1 MIDEE
6 NIQAIIR
13 FSMALEG
20 MIGEI
25 IKPVR
30 EDYGSDVADSVLIN
44 VATTMVA
51 QVMTSTPAEV
61 RGLVAKAIEDEIV
74 AKITEFKKVEKA
86 SEAAHAVIDR
96 AKAGH
101 MTCYPDKPTKH

>member
-1 MIDEE
+1 VENEE
-6 NIQAIIR
+6 KMAAIIR

-25 IKPVR
+25 REQVR
-30 EDYGSDVADSVLIN
+30 EDYGSDVADSVMIN
-44 VATTMVA
+44 AATTMLAV
-51 QVMTSTPAEV
+51 VMASTPREV
-61 RGLVAKAIEDEIV
+61 LGLMAKAIEDEIV
-74 AKITEFKKVEKA
+74 VKIKEVRA
-86 SEAAHAVIDR
+86 AEAAGDATNEVISR